1 MHRGDRR
8 RAVSGLAVNRAP
20 RAGAGGEGS
29 VMARPRWLHVASWL
43 MSVVAL
49 TLPASAQE
57 RTPAAT
63 FSDTA
68 HVNLINVEV
77 FVTDKAGK
85 PVAGLRPEDFEV
97 FEDGV
102 RVALTNFYARTALSA
117 AAAAPAPARPVPSPE
132 ALEPP
137 PPPLEQRL
145 SLVLFVDDTGITPPQ
160 RNIALQHARALLDAA
175 LKLPHAEVMVVTY
188 AQGARV
194 RQAFTNDAAA
204 LAAALKTVA
213 GEPTDTVGADLS
225 NALIEGTMSR
235 STISPGPG
243 ANSGA
248 LMSDFDREDAL
259 ASLQTVRAAAEQAH
273 ERTRAMLAAVKSF
286 VSTLAGLPG
295 RKVVCYVGNGIPQRP
310 GETLLERWESRFGR
324 SDLVPG
330 FSASVEAA
338 RLSVAP
344 EFRDLVARA
353 SADRVTFYALDAT
366 GGTGAGGPLSAEQAN
381 LDLDPSVGKGE
392 AMGRTYSLQYLAYA
406 TGGTTVVSTPQ
417 ASPALVRIVDDFDAF
432 YSLAYAAPHIG
443 DGKDHSISV
452 KVKRDGVNVRHRR
465 HYLDKTADDRMADR
479 SLAALLYD
487 SGYNALDAGIAVG
500 NDALQK
506 SDLFLVPVMVTIPLA
521 KLALLPKDGAQEGSI
536 SIWLAAKDGEDR
548 ITPPAKRVFAVR
560 VPEAD
565 LPAALRRSV
574 SYVFKLLMTP
584 GAQTVSVSVRDDL
597 SQVESTVT
605 ARFTV
610 GRGENRSQGT
620 LVGMLM

>member
-1 MHRGDRR
+1 M
-8 RAVSGLAVNRAP
+8 V
-20 RAGAGGEGS
+20 
-29 VMARPRWLHVASWL
+29 RPRLLHVASWL
-43 MSVVAL
+43 MAAAAF
-49 TLPASAQE
+49 TLPGSAQE
-57 RTPAAT
+57 KAPVGT
-63 FSDTA
+63 FSATA
-68 HVNLINVEV
+68 QVNLINVEV

-85 PVAGLRPEDFEV
+85 PVTGLRPEDFEV

-102 RVALTNFYARTALSA
+102 RVALTNFYASPALPA
-117 AAAAPAPARPVPSPE
+117 AAAAPAPASPVPSPE

-145 SLVLFVDDTGITPPQ
+145 SLVLFVDDNGITPAQ

-188 AQGARV
+188 AQAARI
-194 RQAFTNDAAA
+194 RQPFTNDVAA
-204 LAAALKTVA
+204 LAAALKAVA
-213 GEPTDTVGADLS
+213 GEPTDAVGADLS
-225 NALIEGTMSR
+225 NALIEGVMSR
-235 STISPGPG
+235 STIAPRSG

-248 LMSDFDREDAL
+248 LMSDFDREDAIS
-259 ASLQTVRAAAEQAH
+259 SLQTVRAAAEQAH
-273 ERTRAMLAAVKSF
+273 ERTRAMLAAMKSF
-286 VSTLAGLPG
+286 ISTLAGLPG
-295 RKVVCYVGNGIPQRP
+295 RKAVCYVGNGIPQRP

-324 SDLVPG
+324 SAIVPG
-330 FSASVEAA
+330 FSAAIEAT
-338 RLSVAP
+338 RLSVTP

-353 SADRVTFYALDAT
+353 NADRVTFYALDAT

-381 LDLDPSVGKGE
+381 LDSDPSVGKGE
-392 AMGRTYSLQYLAYA
+392 TMGRAYSLQYLAYA

-417 ASPALVRIVDDFDAF
+417 ASPALARIVEDFDAF

-443 DGKDHSISV
+443 DGEDHSISV

-479 SLAALLYD
+479 SLAALMYD

-506 SDLFLVPVMVTIPLA
+506 SNVFLVPVMVTIPLA
-521 KLALLPKDGAQEGSI
+521 KLALLPKDGVQEGSI

-548 ITPPAKRVFAVR
+548 ITPPIKRVFAVR
-560 VPEAD
+560 IPEAD
-565 LPAALRRSV
+565 LPAALRKSV
-574 SYVFKLLMTP
+574 SYVFKLMMTS

-610 GRGENRSQGT
+610 GRGEKRGPGD
-620 LVGMLM
+620 LVGMKM